1 MSKYSMRID
10 EITDGLQTFIATV
23 RVANGSGF
31 TAAKTAV
38 HADGLM
44 QARAILIRIFGD
56 GNVLAVVEA
65 QQQMTEIEEGTK
77 TLSASELRVKSLADN
92 AMKLKDQKKQEVAR
106 QSLAKAQQRMAK
118 ANNPK
123 HASF

>member
-1 MSKYSMRID
+1 MRID
-10 EITDGLQTFIATV
+10 EITNGLQTFIATV

-38 HADGLM
+38 LADGLM
-44 QARAILIRIFGD
+44 QARAILTRIFGE
-56 GNVLAVVEA
+56 GNVLAVLEA
-65 QQQMTEIEEGTK
+65 QQMTEIEENTK
-77 TLSASELRVKSLADN
+77 TLSASELRVKSMADQ
-92 AMKLKDQKKQEVAR
+92 AKKLKDQEKQERAR

>member
-1 MSKYSMRID
+1 MRID
-10 EITDGLQTFIATV
+10 EITNGLQTFIATV

-38 HADGLM
+38 LAEGLM
-44 QARAILIRIFGD
+44 QARAILVRIFGE
-56 GNVLAVVEA
+56 GNVLAVLET
-65 QQQMTEIEEGTK
+65 QQQMTEGTK
-77 TLSASELRVKSLADN
+77 TLSASELRVKSLADK
-92 AMKLKDQKKQEVAR
+92 AMKLKDQKKQEISR

-123 HASF
+123 HVSF

>member
-1 MSKYSMRID
+1 MRIA
-10 EITDGLQTFIATV
+10 EITSGLQTFIATV
-23 RVANGSGF
+23 RVANGSGL
-31 TAAKTAV
+31 TTAKTAV

-44 QARAILIRIFGD
+44 QARAILVRIFGE
-56 GNVLAVVEA
+56 GNVLAVLEA
-65 QQQMTEIEEGTK
+65 QQMTEIEEGTK
-77 TLSASELRVKSLADN
+77 TLSASELRVKSLADK
-92 AMKLKDQKKQEVAR
+92 AMKLKDQEKQERSR